1 MGVKAVRI
9 EKIIMKNYRQF
20 KDVELSFG
28 EKSDY
33 DLHVII
39 GKNGT
44 GKTNILNAIN
54 WCLYGDEPH
63 HSKDSQQLPHLNLR
77 SIEKTGGNDIE
88 VMVEVWTKTDYENNY
103 IIFTRKEIYNVYGDE
118 KLEPIRQNTE
128 FEVKVQNEMGNT
140 EFYIDEEANSYA
152 ERFVPKRIRDFFFFD
167 GERLDNYF
175 KEATGQNI
183 RHAIF
188 EISQIDLLENRLE
201 SRLTDTL
208 KLLRKEAGKES
219 PEIEK
224 TRSDLDYL
232 EDNLNEVERHTE
244 EANIQTATAKDK
256 IREYEEKLR
265 GIPDVEALEGKRVKL
280 KATKNVK
287 KDLLDRK
294 TKEKE
299 DLLFEHGKIIMLWPV
314 IQSSI
319 QILEEKKKKGE
330 LPPTLDTSLL
340 KSIIQ
345 NNACSICGRSLDN
358 NAKKQVEDL
367 LSEIKLSSTTAKQL
381 EHMENPLHLFEDKI
395 KIFSSNINKI
405 TREIKGYEKDL
416 RDLEQKVNQI
426 DIEISGYDSGKIKDW
441 HNELKKFERI
451 YDQNQQ
457 KLWESDARKKQI
469 ESGID
474 DLKKKLDNE
483 LDKVEKVK
491 KLKNQINFCTKALDV
506 VKKTKEIIMSETR
519 NKIKDR
525 TRELFFELLWKK
537 VTFQDVKIEKDY
549 SINLIHSMGYEC
561 LGSISAGEREL
572 LALSFTLALHEV
584 SGFDAPILIDTPVAR
599 VSDEHRENFGKIFSK
614 VSGDKQTILLFTPA
628 EYSKDISELLDKKS
642 STRYVFKLSADEKE
656 TKVEVL

>member
-1 MGVKAVRI
+1 
-9 EKIIMKNYRQF
+9 MKNYRQF
-20 KDVELSFG
+20 KDVELSFD
-28 EKSDY
+28 EKPDC

-77 SIEKTGGNDIE
+77 SIEETDGNDIE
-88 VMVEVWTKTDYENNY
+88 VMVEVWTKTDYESNY
-103 IIFTRKEIYNVYGDE
+103 IFFTRKEIYNVYGDE
-118 KLEPIRQNTE
+118 KLEPILQNTE

-140 EFYIDEEANSYA
+140 EFYTGEEANSYA

-201 SRLTDTL
+201 NRLTDTL
-208 KLLRKEAGKES
+208 KSLRKEAGKQS

-224 TRSDLDYL
+224 TRNDLDYL
-232 EDNLNEVERHTE
+232 DDNLSEVERQIE
-244 EANIQTATAKDK
+244 EANRQTAIAKNN
-256 IREYEEKLR
+256 IRNYEEKLR
-265 GIPDVEALEGKRVKL
+265 DMPDVEVLEGKREKL
-280 KATKNVK
+280 KTTKKEK

-294 TKEKE
+294 IKGKD
-299 DLLFEHGKIIMLWPV
+299 DLLFEYGKIIMLWPV
-314 IQSSI
+314 IKSSI
-319 QILEEKKKKGE
+319 QIVEEKKKKGE
-330 LPPTLDTSLL
+330 LPPTLDTNLL

-345 NNACSICGRSLDN
+345 NDECSICGRSLDN
-358 NAKKQVEDL
+358 DAKKRVGEL
-367 LSEIKLSSTTAKQL
+367 LHEIKLSSATAKQL
-381 EHMENPLHLFEDKI
+381 ENMEVPLRLFEDKI
-395 KIFSSNINKI
+395 NIFIGKINEI
-405 TREIKGYEKDL
+405 TQETKGYEKDL
-416 RDLEQKVNQI
+416 VSLEQKVNKI
-426 DIEISGYDSGKIKDW
+426 DMEISGFDSIKIKDW
-441 HNELKKFERI
+441 HNELKKFEGI
-451 YDQNQQ
+451 YEQNER
-457 KLWESDARKKQI
+457 KRGELDARKKQI
-469 ESGID
+469 QPEID

-483 LDKVEKVK
+483 LAKIKKLK
-491 KLKNQINFCTKALDV
+491 KLKNQMKFCTKALDV

-537 VTFQDVKIEKDY
+537 TTFKDVKIENDY

-599 VSDEHRENFGKIFSK
+599 VSDEHRVNLGKIFSK
-614 VSGDKQTILLFTPA
+614 VGENKQMILLFTPA
-628 EYSKDISELLDKKS
+628 EYSKDISELLDKKA

-656 TKVEVL
+656 TRVEVL